1 MADTFILALSDPN
14 TSSEKIWVGFNQRT
28 NQFIVRTY
36 SYPDATYNRGWNGP
50 EKVKEIH
57 LDTSVPSIIHAGT
70 ALPTTVSL
78 SNNIQ
83 INSLKAILLSRYDI
97 NLSSPFQSSVYQDRV
112 NRINRYSSASRNY
125 NGLAWVRH
133 FCLGKVSR
141 FSNAE
146 DFVISHNWKFDNN
159 FTANVLKRYD
169 YLPEKMEMGLRTYKG
184 QNVLSWDNYRRF

>member
-1 MADTFILALSDPN
+1 MTQIPLLRKSGL
-14 TSSEKIWVGFNQRT
+14 VNQRT

-70 ALPTTVSL
+70 ALPTVSL

-97 NLSSPFQSSVYQDRV
+97 NLSSPFQSVYQDRA
-112 NRINRYSSASRNY
+112 NRINRYSSASGITMVLR
-125 NGLAWVRH
+125 G
-133 FCLGKVSR
+133 
-141 FSNAE
+141 
-146 DFVISHNWKFDNN
+146 FVIFALVKSLVSQMQKI
-159 FTANVLKRYD
+159 L
-169 YLPEKMEMGLRTYKG
+169 
-184 QNVLSWDNYRRF
+184 

>member
-14 TSSEKIWVGFNQRT
+14 TSSEKIKLDLINELT
-28 NQFIVRTY
+28 NDRSHLLLPNLPIIEVER
-36 SYPDATYNRGWNGP
+36 P

-57 LDTSVPSIIHAGT
+57 LDTRSSIIHAGT
-70 ALPTTVSL
+70 DSHYCSL

-97 NLSSPFQSSVYQDRV
+97 NLSSISVLCFQDRA
-112 NRINRYSSASRNY
+112 NRINRYSSVPGITMVLR
-125 NGLAWVRH
+125 VRH

-146 DFVISHNWKFDNN
+146 DFV
-159 FTANVLKRYD
+159 TAIIGNLTIIYCKC
-169 YLPEKMEMGLRTYKG
+169 P
-184 QNVLSWDNYRRF
+184 